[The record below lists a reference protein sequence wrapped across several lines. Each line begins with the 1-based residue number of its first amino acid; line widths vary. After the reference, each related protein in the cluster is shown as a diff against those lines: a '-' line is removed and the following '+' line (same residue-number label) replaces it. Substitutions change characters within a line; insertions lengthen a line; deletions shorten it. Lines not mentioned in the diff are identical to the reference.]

1 MKRLLVTLL
10 ALSAAQVMAADP
22 PGYVRWSAAELKGF
36 SAKLAAAMGVQKAA
50 TERLGNFG
58 NHYFM
63 AAYREADGEA
73 EIHETQTDIFIVQA
87 GEATLVVGGQI
98 EGGKTTAPGE
108 IRGTSI
114 KNGQAARLGPGDIV
128 HIPAKTPHQT
138 LVKPGQK
145 ITYLVVKIAAP

>member
-114 KNGQAARLGPGDIV
+114 KNGVLKKLGPGDIV
-128 HIPAKTPHQT
+128 HIPAKTPHQV
-138 LVKPGQK
+138 LMDAGKQFDYFILKVD
-145 ITYLVVKIAAP
+145 AR

>member
-1 MKRLLVTLL
+1 MKRLLAILFAFT
-10 ALSAAQVMAADP
+10 AAQLVAAEP
-22 PGYVRWSAAELKGF
+22 PGYIHWSAAELKGF
-36 SAKLAAAMGVQKAA
+36 SAKLSAAMGAQKAA
-50 TERLGNFG
+50 TELLGNFG

-87 GEATLVVGGQI
+87 GEATLVVGGQV

-108 IRGTSI
+108 IRGASI
-114 KNGQAARLGPGDIV
+114 KNGQATRLGPGDIV

-145 ITYLVVKIAAP
+145 VTYLVVKIASP